1 MLKKGTFR
9 KRRSALPGA
18 LTAAA
23 ARKKRQE
30 TPMHQP
36 EKSPGSGDTAKDIAP
51 NTQDD
56 IHMETGQVSFSFR
69 VSRQATE
76 KYSLHCHNFYEV
88 YLFLEGDADYLV
100 EGKKYR
106 PTPDSLLLLSPHCFH
121 GVRVNS
127 DSPYRRYSIHFHPS
141 VLSAE
146 RRPFLLSAFPSQAGD
161 GEIYFEQADRK
172 GIVSCFEALADCAGR
187 PQPLQSLL
195 LPIYVEALL
204 ARIVSMARDIS
215 GSAEDAGNDDTVS
228 RILLYLNRHV
238 SEPVTLDLLCERFYI
253 SKHHLNKVFR
263 RATGTTVF
271 DYLLRKRVILA
282 QELLA
287 GGMSAQEAAARA
299 GFGDYS
305 SFYRSYR
312 RILGRSPLKDRGVLP
327 SFHADAPKRLENV
340 DLGEI

>member
-1 MLKKGTFR
+1 
-9 KRRSALPGA
+9 
-18 LTAAA
+18 
-23 ARKKRQE
+23 
-30 TPMHQP
+30 MHQP
-36 EKSPGSGDTAKDIAP
+36 KKSPGSGGTAKDIAP

-146 RRPFLLSAFPSQAGD
+146 RRPFLLSAFPTQAGD

-215 GSAEDAGNDDTVS
+215 GSAADAGNDDTVS

-299 GFGDYS
+299 KAAPAPAAAPAAPAAPGVAPEVVAAIAAAVACTESGAVV
-305 SFYRSYR
+305 RSIR
-312 RILGRSPLKDRGVLP
+312 RAPAPAGSTPRRGAWGQAGLNAATRP
-327 SFHADAPKRLENV
+327 FLS
-340 DLGEI
+340 

>member
-1 MLKKGTFR
+1 MQQTE
-9 KRRSALPGA
+9 KRPASGA
-18 LTAAA
+18 ADSA
-23 ARKKRQE
+23 AR
-30 TPMHQP
+30 
-36 EKSPGSGDTAKDIAP
+36 SPQ
-51 NTQDD
+51 ND

-69 VSRQATE
+69 ISRHATE
-76 KYSLHCHNFYEV
+76 KIFPALPQFLRGLSLSGGRRRLSGGRQKNTV
-88 YLFLEGDADYLV
+88 
-100 EGKKYR
+100 
-106 PTPDSLLLLSPHCFH
+106 PTPGSLLLLSPHCFH
-121 GVRVNS
+121 GVRVNT

-146 RRPFLLSAFPSQAGD
+146 RRPLPAVPPFPPRTGTERSILKRPAK
-161 GEIYFEQADRK
+161 K

-204 ARIVSMARDIS
+204 ARIVSMAREVS
-215 GSAEDAGNDDTVS
+215 GSAADAGNDDTVS

-238 SEPVTLDLLCERFYI
+238 DEPVSLDQLCERFYI

-271 DYLLRKRVILA
+271 DYLIHKRVILA

-287 GGMSAQEAAARA
+287 GGASAQEAALRA

-305 SFYRSYR
+305 AFYRSYR
-312 RILGRSPLKDRGVLP
+312 RILGHSPPEGPGRASPPSMPMRRSGWKM
-327 SFHADAPKRLENV
+327 
-340 DLGEI
+340 